1 MKNFELFC
9 SLNLLEEQ
17 KGKSKNI
24 YIFNFKV
31 ITLPM
36 ESVFVKEA
44 NNFFFRYMTE
54 TKIVD

>member
-24 YIFNFKV
+24 YFFNFKV

-36 ESVFVKEA
+36 ESVSVKEA

-54 TKIVD
+54 MKIV